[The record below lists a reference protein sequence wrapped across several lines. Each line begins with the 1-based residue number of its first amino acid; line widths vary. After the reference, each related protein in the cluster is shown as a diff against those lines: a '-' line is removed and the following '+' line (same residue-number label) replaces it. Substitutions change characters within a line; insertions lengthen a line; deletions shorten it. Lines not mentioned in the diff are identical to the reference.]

1 MPFRDRI
8 NHLSIV
14 FAEPT
19 YQNPPGT
26 LYYPS
31 NSQDSR
37 QSIVYPAYAPNLNIP
52 MISSYHQELSQ
63 QQQQAQSQA
72 LSSEQVKISHEFV
85 RAFFLLLFLVLIIG
99 FHAYYK

>member
-1 MPFRDRI
+1 MK
-8 NHLSIV
+8 

-37 QSIVYPAYAPNLNIP
+37 GQSIVYPGYAPNLNIP
-52 MISSYHQELSQ
+52 LISPYHPELSQ
-63 QQQQAQSQA
+63 QQSQPQSM
-72 LSSEQVKISHEFV
+72 SSEQVRNILHLFIDKCCDD
-85 RAFFLLLFLVLIIG
+85 FFLS
-99 FHAYYK
+99 